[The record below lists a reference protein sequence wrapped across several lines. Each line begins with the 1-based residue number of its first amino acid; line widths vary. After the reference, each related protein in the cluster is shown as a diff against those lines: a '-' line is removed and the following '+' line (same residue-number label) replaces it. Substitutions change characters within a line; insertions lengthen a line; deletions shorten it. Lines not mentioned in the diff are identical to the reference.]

1 MKQLVKKLKRILEKD
16 KEIID
21 FIMFG
26 SFVKGKAD
34 PTDVDIALL
43 SEASINRIE
52 VKKQIEM
59 SISKKVDLQLIN
71 IKDYDKP
78 LWVTLIREGFSVKH
92 NAFLYE
98 LYHIKPLV
106 LYKYSLKSLT
116 ISKKVMFERALKNFT
131 EIERISNRVV
141 LVPIQKSEEFRELLR
156 QWNIDFDSQ
165 EYGLI
170 PLMRKEEM

>member
-1 MKQLVKKLKRILEKD
+1 MKQLAKKLKQVLEKN
-16 KEIID
+16 KGIID
-21 FIMFG
+21 FIVFG
-26 SFVKGKAD
+26 SIVKGKAE

-43 SEASINRIE
+43 HEIQVNRMEI
-52 VKKQIEM
+52 KKQIEI
-59 SISKKVDLQLIN
+59 SISKKVDLQVIS
-71 IKDYDKP
+71 IHEYDKS
-78 LWVTLIREGFSVKH
+78 LWITLIREGFSVKH

-98 LYHIKPLV
+98 LYHIKPLQ